1 MIIIIWNNSH
11 RVTHSTVSNNMIKII
26 IIISVKIVKHKVI
39 KDGTLKGYM
48 LYILPT
54 AQMSVNKFAIKEAL
68 EQQFLPINENQ
79 WSRHF
84 NRSSGSVS
92 HKLSWPQKNW
102 LVQISCRSSGQIQ
115 PPLCHQDIHC
125 WVHVRTPYFNS
136 TALQPRFRELF
147 ISKRNFYPWIWW
159 KLKHW
164 CKLPKIL

>member
-1 MIIIIWNNSH
+1 MWS
-11 RVTHSTVSNNMIKII
+11 IKL
-26 IIISVKIVKHKVI
+26 SRMALWKA
-39 KDGTLKGYM
+39 TCFTYFLLLKCQWTS
-48 LYILPT
+48 LLL
-54 AQMSVNKFAIKEAL
+54 KEAL
-68 EQQFLPINENQ
+68 EQQFLPINENQYQ

-164 CKLPKIL
+164 CKFTKIL